1 MYVEMPQGHMGT
13 ELEWRRYNV
22 KRKLSMGDR
31 VFMTVVI
38 AVLLLVCLCVI
49 YPIYY
54 MLIVS
59 VSDGYAVT
67 RGEVNLVPKGINF
80 AAYSA
85 ILSNKYVPNSYKN
98 TIVYTVS
105 GTLVNLVMTGLC
117 AYPLSRKHFFGRHF
131 FNALIVF
138 TMFFDAGIISQYMV
152 VNSLHMRNTI
162 WALII
167 PGAINVWYMMIMRTF
182 FSDIPEDLFESAR
195 LDGANDLTIFVKVVV
210 PLSKAVMATMVLF
223 YAVGHWNAFLTP
235 LIYLDD
241 RNKLP
246 MQLILRNI
254 VMGADASVS
263 GSMSISSDVATMSMN
278 IKYAVIFITILP
290 ILVVYPFVQKYFVK
304 GVMVGSVKG

>member
-1 MYVEMPQGHMGT
+1 M
-13 ELEWRRYNV
+13 RR
-22 KRKLSMGDR
+22 KTGLSDR
-31 VFMTVVI
+31 IYTALI
-38 AVLLLVCLCVI
+38 IIVLLLVCVIVI

-59 VSDGYAVT
+59 VSDGYAVM
-67 RGEVNLVPKGINF
+67 RGEISFFPKGINF
-80 AAYSA
+80 SAYDA

-98 TIVYTVS
+98 TVVYTLT
-105 GTLVNLVMTGLC
+105 GTLINLVMTSLC
-117 AYPLSRKHFFGRHF
+117 AYPLSRKNFFGRNVF
-131 FNALIVF
+131 TALIVF

-152 VNSLHMRNTI
+152 VSSLHLRNTI
-162 WALII
+162 WAIVI
-167 PGAINVWYMMIMRTF
+167 PGAVNVWYMIIMRTF
-182 FSDIPEDLFESAR
+182 FSDIPEELFESAR
-195 LDGANDLTIFVKVVV
+195 LDGANDMTIFGKIVL

-223 YAVGHWNAFLTP
+223 YAVGHWNAFLQP

-241 RNKLP
+241 RNKMP

-254 VMGADASVS
+254 VMGADASTS
-263 GSMSISSDVATMSMN
+263 GSMSVAGDMSTMSMN

>member
-1 MYVEMPQGHMGT
+1 M
-13 ELEWRRYNV
+13 RR
-22 KRKLSMGDR
+22 KMSAGDR
-31 VFMTVVI
+31 AFTAIIVI
-38 AVLLLVCLCVI
+38 ALLLVCIIVI

-59 VSDGYAVT
+59 ISDGHAVL
-67 RGEVNLVPKGINF
+67 RGEISFWPKGINF
-80 AAYSA
+80 GAYQA

-98 TIVYTVS
+98 TIVYTLS
-105 GTLVNLVMTGLC
+105 GTAINLVMTSLC
-117 AYPLSRKHFFGRHF
+117 AYPLSRKKFFGRNVF
-131 FNALIVF
+131 TALIVF

-152 VNSLHMRNTI
+152 VSSLHMRNTI
-162 WALII
+162 WAVVI
-167 PGAINVWYMMIMRTF
+167 PGAINVWYMIIMRTF
-182 FSDIPEDLFESAR
+182 FSDIPEELFESAR
-195 LDGANDLTIFVKVVV
+195 LDGANDMTIFTKIVL

-223 YAVGHWNAFLTP
+223 YAVGHWNAFLQP

-241 RNKLP
+241 RNKMP

-254 VMGADASVS
+254 VMGADAATS
-263 GSMSISSDVATMSMN
+263 GSMSVAGDMSTMSMN

>member
-1 MYVEMPQGHMGT
+1 M
-13 ELEWRRYNV
+13 
-22 KRKLSMGDR
+22 KRKISTGDR
-31 VFMTVVI
+31 AFTAIISI
-38 AVLLLVCLCVI
+38 ALILVCICVI

-59 VSDGYAVT
+59 ISDGYAVT
-67 RGEVNLVPKGINF
+67 RGEVTLLPKGINF
-80 AAYSA
+80 GAYKA
-85 ILSNKYVPNSYKN
+85 ILTNKYVPNSYKN
-98 TIVYTVS
+98 TIIYTVT
-105 GTLVNLVMTGLC
+105 GTVINLAMTSLC
-117 AYPLSRKHFFGRHF
+117 AYPLSRKKFFGRHVF
-131 FNALIVF
+131 TALIVF

-162 WALII
+162 WAIVI

-182 FSDIPEDLFESAR
+182 FEDIPEDLFESAK
-195 LDGANDLTIFVKVVV
+195 LDGANDMTIFVRIVI

-223 YAVGHWNAFLTP
+223 YAVGHWNAFLQP

-241 RNKLP
+241 RDMLP

-254 VMGADASVS
+254 VMGSDAAMG
-263 GSMSISSDVATMSMN
+263 GSMSIAGDMSTMSMN

>member
-1 MYVEMPQGHMGT
+1 M
-13 ELEWRRYNV
+13 
-22 KRKLSMGDR
+22 KRKLSTGDR
-31 VFMTVVI
+31 IFTI
-38 AVLLLVCLCVI
+38 AVTIILVLVCLCVV

-59 VSDGYAVT
+59 ISDGYAVT
-67 RGEVNLVPKGINF
+67 RGEV
-80 AAYSA
+80 
-85 ILSNKYVPNSYKN
+85 
-98 TIVYTVS
+98 
-105 GTLVNLVMTGLC
+105 
-117 AYPLSRKHFFGRHF
+117 KHFFGRRI
-131 FNALIVF
+131 FNAVIVF

-152 VNSLHMRNTI
+152 VDSLHMRNTI

-167 PGAINVWYMMIMRTF
+167 PGSISVWYMMIMRTF
-182 FSDIPEDLFESAR
+182 FEDIPEDLFESAR

-210 PLSKAVMATMVLF
+210 PLSKAVTATMLLF

-254 VMGADASVS
+254 VMGADASIS

-278 IKYAVIFITILP
+278 IKYAAIFITILP
-290 ILVVYPFVQKYFVK
+290 ILLVYPFVQKYFVK

>member
-1 MYVEMPQGHMGT
+1 MEDDK
-13 ELEWRRYNV
+13 V
-22 KRKLSMGDR
+22 KRKLSTGDR
-31 VFMTVVI
+31 IFMIVVTLI
-38 AVLLLVCLCVI
+38 LVLVCLCVI

-67 RGEVNLVPKGINF
+67 RGEVNLLPKGINF
-80 AAYSA
+80 AAYKA

-117 AYPLSRKHFFGRHF
+117 AYPLSRKYFYGRRV

-167 PGAINVWYMMIMRTF
+167 PGAISVWYMMIMRTF
-182 FSDIPEDLFESAR
+182 FEDIPEDLFESAR
-195 LDGANDLTIFVKVVV
+195 LDGANDLTIFVRVVV

-278 IKYAVIFITILP
+278 IKYAAIFITILP